1 MPEPPVHSPAA
12 LDVPGVPG
20 RVHPTP
26 RAVLG
31 FHPDAELQGRYLE
44 VDNGGARGLEVS
56 VGLLAP
62 SDGRVRE
69 HLYLEHSAAAQ
80 FGAELLHA
88 ARVPRREIWAR
99 RLPDGTVV
107 GAIGAKAAF
116 AIRPCDARRLL
127 EDLARELSDA

>member
-1 MPEPPVHSPAA
+1 MIRILAISPSGE
-12 LDVPGVPG
+12 VYFT
-20 RVHPTP
+20 R
-26 RAVLG
+26 
-31 FHPDAELQGRYLE
+31 DA
-44 VDNGGARGLEVS
+44 N
-56 VGLLAP
+56 
-62 SDGRVRE
+62 GRVRE

-88 ARVPRREIWAR
+88 ARVPRREVWAR